1 MDINQKLLNAL
12 ITRHIDLMRYETS
25 VRAEVFAKMDEM
37 QDDVWGFVLSGSLK
51 KVEHI
56 ITQGY
61 ELLLKMWDVLPVFSA
76 EMAWLS
82 ATLGGLAVAYKL
94 KDKIVPFAQ
103 NKLKDLVD
111 KFTIGGLTLPE
122 SVAKQRD
129 DLVRKLKQI
138 VRFAK
143 IDDVLPSSDDVQ
155 AEFDRAKSSLK
166 TLSKTWINSAVH
178 TAHDAFA
185 KVNPMIKGFR
195 HVSTLDGKTSS
206 VCTHRNGLL
215 WDKKHKPIGHAE
227 TFKRPPLHPNCR
239 SKLVYVYDLDKPF
252 DGMTGADW
260 VKSRSLKQL
269 QDQFGV
275 GIGKM
280 LFDGEIDLADAL
292 DGLRPLTLKQ
302 LQDKTRTIN
311 LQKWMGL
318 RRYHLI
324 LNDLQQDK
332 AVQQKIKAYGL
343 TEAESVVL
351 RYYTGAGYRELNGFL
366 RGAFADVDLSKVA
379 DLMRSALNKLPDY
392 QGIVIRRDN
401 LPSAILLQH
410 ELGNVVAYP
419 AFTSATFGTKDVVIG
434 REMPHRLIIH
444 AKHAKKIDWISE
456 ISDELE
462 VVFTSPTQF
471 EIKNIKLN
479 QQTGVLE
486 IKLDE
491 W

>member
-25 VRAEVFAKMDEM
+25 VRAEVFAKLDEM

-103 NKLKDLVD
+103 NKLKDLAD

-166 TLSKTWINSAVH
+166 TLSKTWINSAIH

-215 WDKKHKPIGHAE
+215 WDKKHNPIGHAE
-227 TFKRPPLHPNCR
+227 LFKRPPLHPNCR
-239 SKLVYVYDLDKPF
+239 SKMVYVYDLNKPF
-252 DGMTGADW
+252 DGMTGAEW
-260 VKSRSLKQL
+260 VKSRSLEQL
-269 QDQFGV
+269 QEQFGK
-275 GIGKM
+275 GIGQM
-280 LFDGEIDLADAL
+280 LFDGQITLADAL
-292 DGLRPLTLKQ
+292 DGLKPLTLKQ
-302 LQDKTRTIN
+302 LQEKLGLPETVIAISGKHSWSDEFKQRATQIYFDFERHGMILDIHGVTRFTQRFEHLAVDDVANWVLNSEPRYTEQNENGQSRLIWLFEDKQLAVVKSTIDN
-311 LQKWMGL
+311 QYISFIKRKNASDKW
-318 RRYHLI
+318 
-324 LNDLQQDK
+324 
-332 AVQQKIKAYGL
+332 QKI
-343 TEAESVVL
+343 
-351 RYYTGAGYRELNGFL
+351 N
-366 RGAFADVDLSKVA
+366 
-379 DLMRSALNKLPDY
+379 
-392 QGIVIRRDN
+392 
-401 LPSAILLQH
+401 
-410 ELGNVVAYP
+410 
-419 AFTSATFGTKDVVIG
+419 
-434 REMPHRLIIH
+434 
-444 AKHAKKIDWISE
+444 
-456 ISDELE
+456 
-462 VVFTSPTQF
+462 
-471 EIKNIKLN
+471 
-479 QQTGVLE
+479 
-486 IKLDE
+486 
-491 W
+491 